1 MLNDSDL
8 LLLFEE
14 MLLSEKQSSS
24 NTVRAYKSD
33 IKSFI
38 NFININYDFSISKV
52 KTKHISSWLISL
64 SNKSIN
70 RNSYLRKL
78 SSIKEFYKFLHIEGI
93 INLDPTK
100 SIEAPKKI
108 NNIPKVLSIKQIEEI
123 IENIQQKSSPNDI
136 RLLAL
141 VEIMYSTGM
150 RVEELVSM
158 PLNAINFN
166 NKSIFVIGKGGR
178 ERIVPFGEN
187 AFNAIKNYIQ
197 VRPIFLTK
205 GINSEYMFPSSG
217 IKGYLTSRR
226 FAQLLK
232 NVVSNTSFSHL
243 TVSPHI
249 LRHTF
254 ATHMLSGGA
263 DLRILQEMLGHADIS
278 TVQIYTHIVDDKKKI
293 ALSSHPLENG
303 RKL

>member
-1 MLNDSDL
+1 MEDGFDL

-14 MLLSEKQSSS
+14 MLLSEKLSSR
-24 NTVRAYKSD
+24 NTLRAYKSD

-38 NFININYDFSISKV
+38 KFININYNSPISSV
-52 KTKHISSWLISL
+52 ETKHISDWLISL
-64 SNKSIN
+64 SDNNIN

-78 SSIKEFYKFLHIEGI
+78 SSIKEFYKFLHVEGI
-93 INLDPTK
+93 IKLDPTK

-108 NNIPKVLSIKQIEEI
+108 NNIPRILSIKQIEEI
-123 IENIQQKSSPNDI
+123 IENIKKELTPNNI

-141 VEIMYSTGM
+141 VEIMYSTGL

-166 NKSIFVIGKGGR
+166 NNSIFIIGKGGR

-187 AFNAIKNYIQ
+187 AFGAIKNYLE
-197 VRPIFLTK
+197 VRSLYLAK
-205 GINSEYMFPSSG
+205 GQSSEYLFPSSG

-232 NVVSNTSFSHL
+232 NVVAKTSVSHL
-243 TVSPHI
+243 SVSPHI

-263 DLRILQEMLGHADIS
+263 DLRVLQEMLGHADIS
-278 TVQIYTHIVDDKKKI
+278 TVQIYTHIVDDKKKL
-293 ALSSHPLENG
+293 ALSSHPMENG
-303 RKL
+303 

>member
-1 MLNDSDL
+1 MEDGFDL

-14 MLLSEKQSSS
+14 MLLSEKLSSS
-24 NTVRAYKSD
+24 NTLRAYKSD

-38 NFININYDFSISKV
+38 KFININYNSP
-52 KTKHISSWLISL
+52 ISSVETKQISDWLISL
-64 SNKSIN
+64 SDNNIN

-78 SSIKEFYKFLHIEGI
+78 SSIKEFYKFLHVEGI
-93 INLDPTK
+93 IKHDPSK

-108 NNIPKVLSIKQIEEI
+108 NNIPRILSIKQIEEI
-123 IENIQQKSSPNDI
+123 IENIKKELTPNNI

-141 VEIMYSTGM
+141 VEIMYSTGL

-166 NKSIFVIGKGGR
+166 NNSIFIIGKGGR

-187 AFNAIKNYIQ
+187 AFGAIKNYLE
-197 VRPIFLTK
+197 VRSLYLAK
-205 GINSEYMFPSSG
+205 GQSSEYLFPSSG

-232 NVVSNTSFSHL
+232 NVVAKTSVSHL
-243 TVSPHI
+243 SISPHI

-263 DLRILQEMLGHADIS
+263 DLRVLQEMLGHADIS
-278 TVQIYTHIVDDKKKI
+278 TVQIYTHIVDDKKKL
-293 ALSSHPLENG
+293 ALSSHPMENG
-303 RKL
+303 

>member
-1 MLNDSDL
+1 MEDGFDL

-14 MLLSEKQSSS
+14 MLLSEKLSSS
-24 NTVRAYKSD
+24 NTLRAYKSD

-38 NFININYDFSISKV
+38 KFININYNSPISSV
-52 KTKHISSWLISL
+52 ETKHISDWLISL
-64 SNKSIN
+64 SDNNIN

-78 SSIKEFYKFLHIEGI
+78 SSIKEFYKFLHVEGI
-93 INLDPTK
+93 IKLDPTK

-108 NNIPKVLSIKQIEEI
+108 NNIPRILSIKQIEEI
-123 IENIQQKSSPNDI
+123 IENIKKELTPNNI

-141 VEIMYSTGM
+141 VEIMYSTGL

-166 NKSIFVIGKGGR
+166 NNSIFIIGKGGR

-187 AFNAIKNYIQ
+187 AFGAIKNYLE
-197 VRPIFLTK
+197 VRSLYLAK
-205 GINSEYMFPSSG
+205 GQSSEYLFPSSG

-232 NVVSNTSFSHL
+232 NVVAKTSVSHL
-243 TVSPHI
+243 SISPHI

-263 DLRILQEMLGHADIS
+263 DLRVLQEMLGHADIS
-278 TVQIYTHIVDDKKKI
+278 TVQIYTHIVDDKKKL
-293 ALSSHPLENG
+293 ALSSHPMENG
-303 RKL
+303 

>member
-217 IKGYLTSRR
+217 TKGYLTSRR

-232 NVVSNTSFSHL
+232 NVVSNTSLSHL

>member
-1 MLNDSDL
+1 MEDGFDL

-14 MLLSEKQSSS
+14 MLLSEKLSSS
-24 NTVRAYKSD
+24 NTLRAYKSD

-38 NFININYDFSISKV
+38 KFININYNSP
-52 KTKHISSWLISL
+52 ISSVETKQISDWLISL
-64 SNKSIN
+64 SDNNIN

-78 SSIKEFYKFLHIEGI
+78 SSIKEFYKFLHVEGI
-93 INLDPTK
+93 IKLDPTK

-108 NNIPKVLSIKQIEEI
+108 NNIPRILSIKQIEEI
-123 IENIQQKSSPNDI
+123 IENIKKELTPNNI

-141 VEIMYSTGM
+141 VEIMYSTGL

-166 NKSIFVIGKGGR
+166 NNSIFIIGKGGR

-187 AFNAIKNYIQ
+187 AFGAIKNYLE
-197 VRPIFLTK
+197 VRSLYLAK
-205 GINSEYMFPSSG
+205 GQSSEYLFPSSG

-232 NVVSNTSFSHL
+232 NVVAKTSVSHL
-243 TVSPHI
+243 SISPHI

-263 DLRILQEMLGHADIS
+263 DLRVLQEMLGHADIS
-278 TVQIYTHIVDDKKKI
+278 TVQIYTHIVDDKKKL
-293 ALSSHPLENG
+293 ALSSHPMENG
-303 RKL
+303 